1 MIKKIEMF
9 LGIMLALSASLIL
22 MATGSRKPPEVSP
35 EITASTVQTTA
46 PEIQPDTQPQT
57 QSESEPQPLAPPPTE
72 PSAVSQAQSRV
83 EQILNASLL
92 EKTSRTRRFEDGML
106 NASEG
111 TTGQSADSHGYALA
125 EVLQERPVNPVSAF
139 WKLVNA
145 GLYEQSS
152 DESGELSVTGFRT
165 PEQTAKEYAYTDEG
179 ARQLLTD
186 LLTLAARMEDD
197 LGLELALL
205 GANVTVEPDQ
215 VFYSDTERCRYAY
228 FTCTSDRATYI
239 LCFYFRGTERIDD
252 VEFQLL
258 YLRHASGDAEDLA
271 LMDYNAKKQAA
282 SLMAA
287 AELLLTGESK
297 AQGGQIPFG
306 YQLGKA
312 EAALERFE
320 FKGTP
325 DRGSL
330 TNYRLKIK

>member
-1 MIKKIEMF
+1 MLKKIEIF
-9 LGIMLALSASLIL
+9 LGVMLALSASLIL
-22 MATGSRKPPEVSP
+22 MATGSRKPPEVIP
-35 EITASTVQTTA
+35 ETTSAQTTV
-46 PEIQPDTQPQT
+46 PETQPETRQ
-57 QSESEPQPLAPPPTE
+57 ESATQPLAPPPTE
-72 PSAVSQAQSRV
+72 SAPVSQVRYRV
-83 EQILNASLL
+83 EQILDTAQL
-92 EKTSRTRRFEDGML
+92 EQTVSTHRIVDETL
-106 NASEG
+106 NASEA
-111 TTGQSADSHGYALA
+111 TVGQSSESYGCALA

-139 WKLVNA
+139 WKLVQA
-145 GLYEQSS
+145 GLYDKQ
-152 DESGELSVTGFRT
+152 DDDTGELSVAGFRT
-165 PEQTAKEYAYTDEG
+165 PEQPAKEYAYTDEG

-186 LLTLAARMEDD
+186 LLTLAAPMEDD
-197 LGLELALL
+197 LALELALL
-205 GANVTVEPDQ
+205 GANVTVEPEQ
-215 VFYSDTERCRYAY
+215 IFYSDTERCRYAY

-258 YLRHASGDAEDLA
+258 YLRHASGDAGDLA
-271 LMDYNAKKQAA
+271 AMDFNAKKQAA
-282 SLMAA
+282 TLMAA

-297 AQGGQIPFG
+297 AGVGQISFS